1 MTRPARSRSHIVA
14 DAVAA
19 VPLLLAALHECL
31 ARGGRPVVGFATGAT
46 FAPFLRALEA
56 EFAAGRVR
64 TDAFV
69 ATHLDEYEGF
79 SPDRRGGMVHE
90 LFAACPAFRTMHEHG
105 AFWAVP
111 AGVDAAVIAAHERRL
126 AGAGGVALQFA
137 GIGRNG
143 HVAFHEPGVPLS
155 TGFHIARLAPQT
167 RDDARPRFA
176 PDEPPLRAITS
187 GVATILAARTV
198 VLCAFGAAKADA
210 MRAMAAGPPSAR
222 CPASGLRDHA
232 DLRVVLDGAAASGAQ
247 REFA

>member
-1 MTRPARSRSHIVA
+1 MTPPAGSRSRIVA
-14 DAVAA
+14 DAAAA
-19 VPLLLAALHECL
+19 VPLLLAELRECI
-31 ARGGRPVVGFATGAT
+31 ARGGRPLVGFATGAT
-46 FAPFLRALEA
+46 FAPFLRALGA
-56 EFAAGRVR
+56 ECAAGRVR

-79 SPDRRGGMVHE
+79 AADRRGGMVHE
-90 LFAACPAFRTMHEHG
+90 LFAGCPGFRTMHERG

-111 AGVDAAVIAAHERRL
+111 ARADAAAIAAHERRI
-126 AGAGGVALQFA
+126 AAAGGVALQFV

-155 TGFHIARLAPQT
+155 TGFHEALLSAAT
-167 RDDARPRFA
+167 RDDARSRFA

-187 GVATILAARTV
+187 GVATIRAARTV

-210 MRAMAAGPPSAR
+210 MRAMAEGPRSAQ

-232 DLRVVLDGAAASGAQ
+232 DLRIVLDGAAASGTRGA
-247 REFA
+247 FA